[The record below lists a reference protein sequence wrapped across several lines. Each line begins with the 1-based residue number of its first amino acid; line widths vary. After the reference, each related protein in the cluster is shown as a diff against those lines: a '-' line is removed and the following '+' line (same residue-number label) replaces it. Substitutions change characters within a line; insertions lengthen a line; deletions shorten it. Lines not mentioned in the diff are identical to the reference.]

1 MGRPAYCY
9 VLFQER
15 AAKWLV
21 LRCCPARNGAG
32 AKPSGYS
39 PVQSTSLR
47 DASCTGGTLPRTVL
61 SRSAGMPEGT
71 RCQNFLWKFCKD
83 AVPSSR
89 HCADVHRTSASDCSS
104 PFLRKKSDTHL
115 GIRLFGTPEGT
126 RTPNPRNRN
135 PMLYPLSHWRI
146 CFSLAIIAVF
156 SPFVK
161 GFLKII
167 SSPVENG
174 CFLSPFLL

>member
-1 MGRPAYCY
+1 MQGYGITIRQNTQVGRLLGRPAYCY

-89 HCADVHRTSASDCSS
+89 HCADVHRTSASDYSS
-104 PFLRKKSDTHL
+104 PFLRKKPDTHL
-115 GIRLFGTPEGT
+115 GIRLFGTPKHSISET
-126 RTPNPRNRN
+126 VRVE
-135 PMLYPLSHWRI
+135 
-146 CFSLAIIAVF
+146 VF
-156 SPFVK
+156 SPEI
-161 GFLKII
+161 LKVNTNRLPLPP
-167 SSPVENG
+167 SVS
-174 CFLSPFLL
+174 